1 MFVQNSESM
10 NLISLILIC
19 KVFISRPLFENHTFE
34 NHLRKY
40 FVTNEFMFQ
49 DMDNEKEKD
58 LNVFLLHPRD
68 MSVEYKVTKM

>member
-1 MFVQNSESM
+1 
-10 NLISLILIC
+10 
-19 KVFISRPLFENHTFE
+19 
-34 NHLRKY
+34 
-40 FVTNEFMFQ
+40 MFQ

>member
-1 MFVQNSESM
+1 MRIRLLKIIWKNIFVLN
-10 NLISLILIC
+10 
-19 KVFISRPLFENHTFE
+19 K
-34 NHLRKY
+34 
-40 FVTNEFMFQ
+40 FMFP